1 MSINVVG
8 KKVLTTS
15 GGTQTLQIQD
25 PLCGEYFVSFKLIS
39 GTPAAG
45 TTAVAVTPFD
55 GTSESLLDTF
65 GVAVNVDP
73 TALKAFKVSNPI
85 SSMSFTPSN
94 WTAGVDI
101 LATVMAE
108 SSIVYQDRG

>member
-39 GTPAAG
+39 GSPLAG
-45 TTAVAVTPFD
+45 TTAVTATPFE
-55 GTSESLLDTF
+55 GTSETLLDAF
-65 GVAVNVDP
+65 GAAVNVDP
-73 TALKAFKVSNPI
+73 TARKTFSIANPI

-94 WTAGVDI
+94 WTAGVSI